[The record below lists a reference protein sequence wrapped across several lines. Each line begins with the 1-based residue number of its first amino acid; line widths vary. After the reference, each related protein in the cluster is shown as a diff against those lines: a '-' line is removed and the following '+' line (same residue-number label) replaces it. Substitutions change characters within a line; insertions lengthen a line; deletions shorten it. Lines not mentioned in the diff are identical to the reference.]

1 MHNNDGLSMPTEA
14 GEPVRCLRT
23 GVTVRVRGIR
33 DDPDDPQYGTPR
45 CHVCQLELKNRAAPC
60 PECGTQPGS

>member
-14 GEPVRCLRT
+14 GEPVRCLKS
-23 GVTVRVRGIR
+23 GVTVRLRGIR
-33 DDPDDPQYGTPR
+33 DDPDDPQYGIPR
-45 CHVCQLELKNRAAPC
+45 CHVCQLELKSPAAPC